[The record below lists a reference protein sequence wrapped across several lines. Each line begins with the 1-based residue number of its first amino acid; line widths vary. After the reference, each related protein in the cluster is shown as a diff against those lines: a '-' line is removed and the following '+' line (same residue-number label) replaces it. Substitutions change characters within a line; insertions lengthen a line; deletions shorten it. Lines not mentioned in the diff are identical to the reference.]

1 LGIAYDFFVHV
12 EHVRFRPKSVALEL
26 YLHVVEEASLLGGG
40 KGFQL
45 LFASAKVKEV
55 VPVLD
60 IALDQIL
67 QKTVGFAGSSDAE
80 DEVEQAVMRSRS
92 RYVPILRNSLL
103 LMLDILCDRPPIM
116 PCKTAAL
123 A

>member
-1 LGIAYDFFVHV
+1 M

-26 YLHVVEEASLLGGG
+26 YLHVVKQAPLFGGG

-45 LFASAKVKEV
+45 LFASAKVEEV

-60 IALDQIL
+60 IALDQVL
-67 QKTVGFAGSSDAE
+67 KQAVCFAGSSDAE

-103 LMLDILCDRPPIM
+103 LMLVILCDRPPIM